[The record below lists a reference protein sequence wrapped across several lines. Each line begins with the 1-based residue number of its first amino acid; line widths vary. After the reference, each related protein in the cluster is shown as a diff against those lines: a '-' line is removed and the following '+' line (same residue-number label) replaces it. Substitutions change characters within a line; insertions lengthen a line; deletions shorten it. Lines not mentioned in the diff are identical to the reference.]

1 MYRIEKVL
9 NHITVIVIETDKSEE
24 FLVVSKGVG
33 FGRKVAEF
41 IEIAEDAKVYSLSEM
56 TERGNAKELVKQVPP
71 QYLEIANEVVKSAE
85 NVFSDIDKSIIFP
98 LADHLE
104 FAVKRIRAHEDI
116 SNPLLDDIKVLFHA
130 EYKAAECVRPILL
143 KEIGTEVSDDEIGY
157 IALHIHSAI
166 SSDKISQSVQIAKAV
181 RECVSIIQ
189 DQTGKKISVDSLSYN
204 RMMNHIRYMVAR
216 VQHDEPLKLDMNEM
230 VSSNYP
236 ESFEMSRKICD
247 GLGESLGVKLDEKE
261 IGYLAI
267 HIERVKAAE
276 G

>member
-9 NHITVIVIETDKSEE
+9 NHNTVIAIETEKSEE

-56 TERGNAKELVKQVPP
+56 TERGNAKELAKQVPP
-71 QYLEIANEVVKSAE
+71 QYLEIANEVVKVAE
-85 NVFSDIDKSIIFP
+85 GVFSDIDKSIIFP

-130 EYKAAECVRPILL
+130 EYKAAESVRPILMD
-143 KEIGTEVSDDEIGY
+143 EIGTEISDDEIGY

-166 SSDKISQSVQIAKAV
+166 SSDKISQSVEIAKAV
-181 RECVSIIQ
+181 RECVSVIQ
-189 DQTGKKISVDSLSYN
+189 DQTGKQISVDSLSYN

-230 VSSNYP
+230 VSANYP

-247 GLGESLGVKLDEKE
+247 GLGESLGEKLDEKE